1 MLFTFGFVLSIL
13 IGAVRY
19 LTGPELALSVIYLIP
34 IFIVT
39 IYVGRWAGIIISIT
53 SASSWL
59 AADLMMLHTFSNPLI
74 PYINETFR
82 LTVFLVITFILSELS
97 NTIER
102 QKELAMIDP
111 LTQIAN
117 RRAFIKLSR
126 IEIKRA
132 RRFKH
137 PLSVAYIDIDNFK
150 YINDNFGH
158 SVGDNLLS
166 LVAETIK
173 DTTRETDLTAR
184 LGGDE
189 FVILMSDTEAESAYL
204 VANKIQK
211 KFLHLMQ
218 ENEWPVTCSIGLV
231 TFNCSP
237 DSIDD
242 LIKEADNTMYSAKQN
257 GKNMIKHKI
266 VKG

>member
-1 MLFTFGFVLSIL
+1 LLFTFGFVLSIL
-13 IGAVRY
+13 IGAIRY

-237 DSIDD
+237 GSIDD